1 MTSRRTTT
9 ARRLRTTMLHTE
21 WRVWERVRGRKLDG
35 WKFRRQ
41 HPIGPYFVDLYCPAA
56 GLVVEINGP
65 THYSDGEQAYDK
77 RRTAWLGANGY
88 RVLQFGVNDVDEDL
102 DSVIDT
108 IHREL
113 LAVGIP
119 ANRFRP
125 DRRVIEL
132 EDRERDLVVQVHPAA
147 GWNDPPFLPI
157 DEATRREL
165 RELGIET
172 SGWRDPLRG
181 A

>member
-1 MTSRRTTT
+1 MPSARTSR
-9 ARRLRTTMLHTE
+9 ARRLRTTMQQTE
-21 WRVWERVRGRKLDG
+21 WRVWERVRGRKVDG

-41 HPIGPYFVDLYCPAA
+41 HPIGPYFADLYCPAA

-65 THYSDGEQAYDK
+65 THYSDVERAYDE
-77 RRTAWLGANGY
+77 RRTVWLEANGY

-119 ANRFRP
+119 AHRFRP
-125 DRRVIEL
+125 DRQGAEL
-132 EDRERDLVVQVHPAA
+132 EDGERDLAVPVHPAA
-147 GWNDPPFLPI
+147 GWGDSPVLSI
-157 DEATRREL
+157 DTR
-165 RELGIET
+165 
-172 SGWRDPLRG
+172 
-181 A
+181 

>member
-1 MTSRRTTT
+1 MQQ
-9 ARRLRTTMLHTE
+9 TE
-21 WRVWERVRGRKLDG
+21 WRVWERVRGRKVDG

-41 HPIGPYFVDLYCPAA
+41 HPIGPYFADLYCPAA

-65 THYSDGEQAYDK
+65 THYSDVERAYDE
-77 RRTAWLGANGY
+77 RRTVWLEANGY

-119 ANRFRP
+119 AHRFRP
-125 DRRVIEL
+125 DRQGAEL
-132 EDRERDLVVQVHPAA
+132 EDGERDLVVQVHPAA
-147 GWNDPPFLPI
+147 GWDDPPFLPI

-172 SGWRDPLRG
+172 SGWRNPLRG

>member
-1 MTSRRTTT
+1 MQQ
-9 ARRLRTTMLHTE
+9 AE

-65 THYSDGEQAYDK
+65 THYSDAERAYDE
-77 RRTAWLGANGY
+77 RRTAWLEANGY

-102 DSVIDT
+102 DSVIET

-113 LAVGIP
+113 LAMGIP
-119 ANRFRP
+119 ANRSRP
-125 DRRVIEL
+125 DRRGSAL
-132 EDRERDLVVQVHPAA
+132 EDRERDLVVQVHSAA

-172 SGWRDPLRG
+172 SGWRNPLRG